1 MNKSN
6 KAGGGMDPARVA
18 LLFGLSVGLGIVVH
32 ESFFLVA
39 GAIAV
44 GAMAAAIAN
53 TIYDHTEH
61 SGLTHQHR

>member
-6 KAGGGMDPARVA
+6 KTGGGMDPARVA
-18 LLFGLSVGLGIVVH
+18 LLFGLSVGLGIVIH

-44 GAMAAAIAN
+44 GAAAAAIAD

-61 SGLTHQHR
+61 SGLKHQHR